1 MIGKAHS
8 AIGKSTEDIAPMAAI
23 AFFLLHFL
31 LKCIVLALAS
41 ITMYFAF
48 HLLSLV
54 LERIFA
60 VRDFFIFLRA
70 SRNPHGRS
78 A

>member
-1 MIGKAHS
+1 
-8 AIGKSTEDIAPMAAI
+8 MAAI

-60 VRDFFIFLRA
+60 MRIARKNMSLNMRMD
-70 SRNPHGRS
+70 
-78 A
+78 